1 MLHLRRFT
9 VRLAGSAAAAIV
21 AAVVLMPSA
30 ASATSAFAQPV
41 ATTSTEWV
49 AALEAP
55 ASAAATTP
63 VELAAVAWRPSGTS
77 FESVRYRPR
86 RGYRDRDYDDRR
98 SLNSSTQLHLGFYDP
113 SEGIGTGFWGG
124 FRGGPWVDP
133 HVQIGVGVDWFHK
146 SEDVTESGGGGIDGP
161 GGVVIVPERTVSEY
175 SVNMFPIYGFMQ
187 VAGDASMSV
196 IPYAGIGGGY
206 NVLFLTANDFET
218 GEEFDGTFGGWG
230 WQRFGGA
237 AVPLSGRSRMSGEV
251 FYASTEVGRD
261 VEDIT
266 GEYRETIDVDGL
278 GVRFGLSWGF

>member
-1 MLHLRRFT
+1 MSHPRRFT
-9 VRLAGSAAAAIV
+9 VRLAASVAAAIA
-21 AAVVLMPSA
+21 AAVVTMPSA
-30 ASATSAFAQPV
+30 ASAASAFAQPV
-41 ATTSTEWV
+41 ATTSSEWV
-49 AALEAP
+49 AALDAP
-55 ASAAATTP
+55 ASVAATP

-86 RGYRDRDYDDRR
+86 RGYRDRDRYDDRP

-113 SEGIGTGFWGG
+113 SEGIGTGFYGG

-133 HVQIGVGVDWFHK
+133 HVQLGLGVDWFHK
-146 SEDVTESGGGGIDGP
+146 SEDVTESGGGDIDGP

-175 SVNMFPIYGFMQ
+175 SVNMFPIYGFLKI
-187 VAGDASMSV
+187 AGDPSMSV

-206 NVLFLTANDFET
+206 NVLFLTASDFET

-230 WQRFGGA
+230 WQLFGGA
-237 AVPLSGRSRMSGEV
+237 QVPLSGRSRIGGEV

-278 GVRFGLSWGF
+278 GFRFGLSWGF